1 MVLIPAIL
9 LSVISVWIIFGILL
23 FLFFTA
29 LLKELQKQA
38 EDRPELVPDLV
49 YIYTVLEHLGIA
61 GLLAACI
68 MYWPWAVARMW
79 KKWRED

>member
-29 LLKELQKQA
+29 LLKELERQT
-38 EDRPELVPDLV
+38 EFRPELVPDLMF
-49 YIYTVLEHLGIA
+49 IYTTLEDLGIA
-61 GLLAACI
+61 GFLAACI
-68 MYWPWAVARMW
+68 VYWPWAVARMW